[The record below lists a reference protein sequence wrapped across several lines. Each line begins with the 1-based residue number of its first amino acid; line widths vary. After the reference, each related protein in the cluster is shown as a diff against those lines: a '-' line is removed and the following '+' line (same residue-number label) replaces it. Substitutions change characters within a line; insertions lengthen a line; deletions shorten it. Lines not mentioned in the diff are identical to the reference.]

1 MVVKIL
7 AGLVFALLPIMAAL
21 RADVTVIDLM
31 SVLYVGIGT
40 LCFVAASPHN
50 RWQAMGIGGLLS
62 GLSGCLLGM
71 GGHAANLY
79 TGRDDAAAEHCGVAA
94 AVWRGDFWHCENAG
108 GLKNWLIKKLAD

>member
-7 AGLVFALLPIMAAL
+7 ASLVFALLPIMAAL

-50 RWQAMGIGGLLS
+50 RWQAMGIGGDLPDPNA
-62 GLSGCLLGM
+62 GM
-71 GGHAANLY
+71 GDLPKELPKRNWE
-79 TGRDDAAAEHCGVAA
+79 RDDV
-94 AVWRGDFWHCENAG
+94 
-108 GLKNWLIKKLAD
+108 

>member
-21 RADVTVIDLM
+21 RADVNVIDLM

-40 LCFVAASPHN
+40 VCFVAASPHN

-62 GLSGCLLGM
+62 GLSGCLLGI
-71 GGHAANLY
+71 AITLQS
-79 TGRDDAAAEHCGVAA
+79 
-94 AVWRGDFWHCENAG
+94 
-108 GLKNWLIKKLAD
+108 

>member
-40 LCFVAASPHN
+40 VCFVAASPHN

-62 GLSGCLLGM
+62 GLSGCLLGIAITLQSYAPAEM
-71 GGHAANLY
+71 TLPLSYAVLPLLY
-79 TGRDDAAAEHCGVAA
+79 G
-94 AVWRGDFWHCENAG
+94 AVIFGIA
-108 GLKNWLIKKLAD
+108 KMLAK

>member
-7 AGLVFALLPIMAAL
+7 ASLVFALLPIMAAL
-21 RADVTVIDLM
+21 RADVNVIDLM

-62 GLSGCLLGM
+62 GLGGCLLGM
-71 GGHAANLY
+71 AVTLQTYAPSEMMLPLNIAVLPLLY
-79 TGRDDAAAEHCGVAA
+79 G
-94 AVWRGDFWHCENAG
+94 AVIFGFA
-108 GLKNWLIKKLAD
+108 KMLADYKTG